1 MDSALKSI
9 MTYDRIR
16 WIVGGQK
23 DGDKVNRVHKKKSKR
38 FI

>member
-1 MDSALKSI
+1 MIAKLQIWFLLKSI

-23 DGDKVNRVHKKKSKR
+23 DGDKVNIVS
-38 FI
+38 